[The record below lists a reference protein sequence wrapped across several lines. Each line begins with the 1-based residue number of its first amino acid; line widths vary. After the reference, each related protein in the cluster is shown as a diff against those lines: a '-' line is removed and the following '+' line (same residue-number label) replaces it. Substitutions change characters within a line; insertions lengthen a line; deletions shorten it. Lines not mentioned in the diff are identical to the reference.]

1 MCIRFGV
8 LLVSPNDCPR
18 DLWRVLS
25 STVKAPVFREEVSR
39 AANAGKISALH
50 LVRITQRL
58 ILFSRLPA
66 VPSLGPAASSTTTA
80 TNERIK
86 LGLTETGTVSP
97 SLLVALD

>member
-1 MCIRFGV
+1 MWCTDLRAAGDCGMNAGLNV
-8 LLVSPNDCPR
+8 HLLVSPNDCPR

-58 ILFSRLPA
+58 ILFYGFPQFRRSDRPR
-66 VPSLGPAASSTTTA
+66 PRRPR
-80 TNERIK
+80 ERMR
-86 LGLTETGTVSP
+86 G
-97 SLLVALD
+97 